1 MVEADPS
8 LYRVRLCPLPPEHV
22 TTLEEARAGF
32 EQGLKMRS
40 MTINGLPI
48 LRFSDG
54 VTEIALV
61 QLTDRVLMLST
72 RQDPALFERMLET
85 LRPVNGK

>member
-1 MVEADPS
+1 MEADPS
-8 LYRVRLCPLPPEHV
+8 LYRVRLYPNPPEHV
-22 TTLEEARAGF
+22 TTLEEAHAGY

-48 LRFSDG
+48 LRFRWRG
-54 VTEIALV
+54 VEEEALV
-61 QLTDRVLMLST
+61 QLPDRVLLLST

-85 LRPVNGK
+85 LRPVK